1 MPLHTF
7 ILLVITS
14 SRVGSMPNVVGKRLC
29 PFDPKCDEGQGFV
42 GNVSEKVE
50 FKRVFNSSVTPHF
63 SIFMPFVSYY
73 DSRCYL
79 NKILCLCIHGEDGLS
94 LTKL

>member
-50 FKRVFNSSVTPHF
+50 FKRVSTAQ
-63 SIFMPFVSYY
+63 
-73 DSRCYL
+73 
-79 NKILCLCIHGEDGLS
+79 
-94 LTKL
+94 